1 VGRSKK
7 YFTVEEKKE
16 AGKKASKKYYWKNKS
31 EIDRKATERY
41 QNSKKDG
48 NSLPTQKESR

>member
-1 VGRSKK
+1 M
-7 YFTVEEKKE
+7 E
-16 AGKKASKKYYWKNKS
+16 ASRLASKKYYWKNKS

-48 NSLPTQKESR
+48 NSVPAQKKAR